1 MAIVAA
7 FGTNSRRSSSR
18 FATSSSL
25 SILTPVRFRPGR
37 LRLSTKPS
45 STGSRPVTKT
55 IGSSDVAAFAA
66 TAVLTPPIAAMTA
79 TRRRTTSPPKQIP
92 SYYSALRPQQ
102 RSGRYSLGMPSPV
115 RRAPGS
121 GVHVKPEA
129 PRAPQG
135 GWPLGEQSG
144 TALLI
149 APGGGGVGGSSCPKS
164 SIDRV
169 VL

>member
-1 MAIVAA
+1 
-7 FGTNSRRSSSR
+7 
-18 FATSSSL
+18 
-25 SILTPVRFRPGR
+25 
-37 LRLSTKPS
+37 
-45 STGSRPVTKT
+45 
-55 IGSSDVAAFAA
+55 
-66 TAVLTPPIAAMTA
+66 
-79 TRRRTTSPPKQIP
+79 
-92 SYYSALRPQQ
+92 
-102 RSGRYSLGMPSPV
+102 MPSPV